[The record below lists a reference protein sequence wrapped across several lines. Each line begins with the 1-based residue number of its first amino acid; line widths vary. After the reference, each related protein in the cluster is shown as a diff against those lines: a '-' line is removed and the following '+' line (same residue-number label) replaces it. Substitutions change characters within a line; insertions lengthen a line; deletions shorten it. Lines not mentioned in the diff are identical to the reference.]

1 MSDLF
6 RIVIR
11 KTKRTQPTG
20 EHKHRRKTNGEHK
33 TVETIGEQTQ
43 RRRKQY
49 WMLWV
54 ELLKHTFQ
62 VDVKCC
68 PICHHSMQLIAEL
81 HTPEGI
87 LGLLSYDEL
96 ARPPP

>member
-1 MSDLF
+1 MHQRRLF
-6 RIVIR
+6 AAVRQMTQHGDQRIAAQ
-11 KTKRTQPTG
+11 TKQ
-20 EHKHRRKTNGEHK
+20 
-33 TVETIGEQTQ
+33 
-43 RRRKQY
+43 RRKQY